1 MTELTDIQK
10 DQLSS
15 EQLLGG
21 KAQKSYNE
29 YIQNFCEQKRLS
41 LFQAFRDLPL
51 TDTENLMEVKRMLFA
66 VDALES
72 DILTVIETGRLA
84 SVSLNEQE
92 VKH

>member
-1 MTELTDIQK
+1 MALTEQQTDK
-10 DQLSS
+10 LSI

-21 KAQKSYNE
+21 KAKKAYDDFINE
-29 YIQNFCEQKRLS
+29 FCENKRLA
-41 LFQAFRDLPL
+41 LFDSFRNLSL

-72 DILTVIETGRLA
+72 DILTVIETGKLA
-84 SVSLNEQE
+84 SITLNEQE